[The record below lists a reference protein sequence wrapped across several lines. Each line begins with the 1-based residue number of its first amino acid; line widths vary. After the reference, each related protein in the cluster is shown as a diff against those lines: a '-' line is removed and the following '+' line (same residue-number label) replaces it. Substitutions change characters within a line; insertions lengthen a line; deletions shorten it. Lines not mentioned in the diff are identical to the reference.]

1 MRAMKSH
8 LKNVGLLVLLVLAF
22 IGALTIWQYLYFYL
36 HFYPTPEPESP
47 FLKSYT
53 PEAAIKP
60 FTENWGFS
68 SGHFQGTDSYSHHGG
83 FNSDVVLRP
92 EKWEPLMNALND
104 DASWQLANSGAQVL
118 SQSGNPHDG
127 FHFDY
132 KFGKSC
138 GSLAILPL
146 MPNTGIRRNHALPK
160 PLEDVTVRTEQTERR
175 CPK

>member
-22 IGALTIWQYLYFYL
+22 IGALTIWQYLYLYL
-36 HFYPTPEPESP
+36 HFYPAPEPESP

-53 PEAAIKP
+53 PEPAIKP
-60 FTENWGFS
+60 FIENWGY
-68 SGHFQGTDSYSHHGG
+68 SGGHSMGTDSVSHHGG
-83 FNSDVVLRP
+83 FESDVVLRP
-92 EKWEPLMNALND
+92 EKWEPLMNALRD
-104 DASWQLANSGAQVL
+104 DASRQLANSRAQVL
-118 SQSGNPHDG
+118 SQSGDPHDG
-127 FHFDY
+127 FHFNY

-146 MPNTGIRRNHALPK
+146 KPDTGMRRNSPLPK
-160 PLEDVTVRTEQTERR
+160 GLEDVTVQIEQTERR